1 MTTTQNTFQCT
12 RDGLTIRG
20 AVYRRKHGV
29 RQPIVILSHE
39 FMANRRFVSRYAK
52 MFAELGYAAFTYD
65 FCGGCAVGSS
75 DGRTEDMTVFTE
87 CRDLE
92 AVMDYACSQEY
103 TDEYRITLLGCS
115 QGGLVS
121 GLVAAR
127 HPDKI
132 EMLILLY
139 PALSI
144 PDDARKGKMLM
155 AQFDPNAIPETFRCG
170 PMKLGREYATSVMD
184 LDPFEILGSYKGNVL
199 LLHGDR
205 DDLVPLSYSHR
216 AMAMYRQAQKE
227 AEPDW
232 KGPRSARL
240 VVIPGAGHIFR
251 KNAHM
256 SHAMGSIQSFLLETS
271 EISNYDHTI
280 NSDHILYMF

>member
-1 MTTTQNTFQCT
+1 M
-12 RDGLTIRG
+12 
-20 AVYRRKHGV
+20 
-29 RQPIVILSHE
+29 S
-39 FMANRRFVSRYAK
+39 
-52 MFAELGYAAFTYD
+52 
-65 FCGGCAVGSS
+65 
-75 DGRTEDMTVFTE
+75 VFTE

-170 PMKLGREYATSVMD
+170 PMKLGREYATS
-184 LDPFEILGSYKGNVL
+184 
-199 LLHGDR
+199 
-205 DDLVPLSYSHR
+205 YSHR
-216 AMAMYRQAQKE
+216 ALAMYRQAQKE

-251 KNAHM
+251 KNAHV